1 MKWFYFLG
9 YMQEWMFYAV
19 RFMREVRLKMDE
31 GLAGIV
37 DDYAIHLGWSV
48 EEMVRQCL
56 LAQLGIEDKES
67 GVRDFD
73 GVREG
78 D

>member
-1 MKWFYFLG
+1 
-9 YMQEWMFYAV
+9 MQEWTVYAV

-31 GLAGIV
+31 GLAEIV
-37 DDYAIHLGWSV
+37 DDYAVHLGWSV
-48 EEMVRQCL
+48 EEVVRQCL
-56 LAQLGIEDKES
+56 LAQLGVEDKES
-67 GVRDFD
+67 GMWAFD

>member
-1 MKWFYFLG
+1 
-9 YMQEWMFYAV
+9 MQEWTLYAV
-19 RFMREVRLKMDE
+19 RIMREMRLKMDD
-31 GLAGIV
+31 GLAEIV

-67 GVRDFD
+67 GVGDFD
-73 GVREG
+73 GVRQS

>member
-1 MKWFYFLG
+1 
-9 YMQEWMFYAV
+9 MQEWTVYAV

-31 GLAGIV
+31 GLAEIV
-37 DDYAIHLGWSV
+37 DDYAVHLGWSV
-48 EEMVRQCL
+48 EEVVRQCL
-56 LAQLGIEDKES
+56 LAQLGVEDKES
-67 GVRDFD
+67 GMWDFD

>member
-1 MKWFYFLG
+1 
-9 YMQEWMFYAV
+9 MQEWAVYAV
-19 RFMREVRLKMDE
+19 WFMREVRLKMDD
-31 GLAGIV
+31 GLAEIV

-67 GVRDFD
+67 GVGDFD

>member
-1 MKWFYFLG
+1 
-9 YMQEWMFYAV
+9 MQEWTFYV
-19 RFMREVRLKMDE
+19 VQIMREVRIKMDE
-31 GLAGIV
+31 GLAAIV
-37 DDYAIHLGWSV
+37 DDYAVHLGWSV
-48 EEMVRQCL
+48 EEVVRQCL

-67 GVRDFD
+67 GIGDFD

>member
-1 MKWFYFLG
+1 
-9 YMQEWMFYAV
+9 MQEWTFYAV
-19 RFMREVRLKMDE
+19 RIMREVRLKMDD

-37 DDYAIHLGWSV
+37 EDYAVHLGWSV
-48 EEMVRQCL
+48 EEVVRQCL
-56 LAQLGIEDKES
+56 LAQLGIEDKKS
-67 GVRDFD
+67 GVGDFD

>member
-1 MKWFYFLG
+1 
-9 YMQEWMFYAV
+9 MQEWTVYAV
-19 RFMREVRLKMDE
+19 RFMREVRLKMDD
-31 GLAGIV
+31 GLAEIV

-67 GVRDFD
+67 GVGDFD

>member
-1 MKWFYFLG
+1 
-9 YMQEWMFYAV
+9 MQEWAVYAV
-19 RFMREVRLKMDE
+19 RIMREVRLKMDK
-31 GLAGIV
+31 GLAEIV

-48 EEMVRQCL
+48 EEVVRQCL

-67 GVRDFD
+67 GVGDFD